1 MGGAGLRQPARTA
14 SHPPSLPPRC
24 RGAGRRGVTRPLRPI
39 ACRGQETG
47 RRRASELAGNA
58 PSTVRRCP
66 PPPETLP
73 SGAHLP
79 EPPPPRAI
87 SRRPHFRD
95 PRAPPLPDVTSS
107 RVLPG
112 ASRTAPLP
120 RPGRPALWTSRWPRY
135 RPSYAGGCRCH
146 TRGRPFGPTR
156 AGEGPTP
163 NHAPR
168 RTPPIASVPAQTCR
182 PPFI

>member
-1 MGGAGLRQPARTA
+1 MALVDRWEGAGLRRPARTA
-14 SHPPSLPPRC
+14 SHPPALPPRC
-24 RGAGRRGVTRPLRPI
+24 RGAGLRGVTRPLRPI
-39 ACRGQETG
+39 AGFGQETG
-47 RRRASELAGNA
+47 RRKASELVGNA

-107 RVLPG
+107 RVQLR
-112 ASRTAPLP
+112 ASRTAPPP
-120 RPGRPALWTSRWPRY
+120 RPGRPALWASGWPRY
-135 RPSYAGGCRCH
+135 LHSCAGGFKRH
-146 TRGRPFGPTR
+146 TRGRPVGPAR
-156 AGEGPTP
+156 AG
-163 NHAPR
+163 
-168 RTPPIASVPAQTCR
+168 R
-182 PPFI
+182 PHP